1 MSPYYLSNRYYAD
14 INYRPLHPF
23 TLVTS
28 NCLSSLVNTCTLYI
42 VCLSFCLLTSSILVY
57 LCQGWFDLMH
67 VHSSEQVLNPE
78 SSNGD
83 CKWRT
88 LTRLIWVTVKG
99 RNGLL
104 LQKWLLNEVGSWQ
117 TIGGNIFKFGWRK
130 ALQPKMKEWTPWWQ
144 WPFAQTEENIGEVR
158 RKYAARALFDPQGL
172 RSAHHFTP
180 N

>member
-1 MSPYYLSNRYYAD
+1 M
-14 INYRPLHPF
+14 
-23 TLVTS
+23 TS

-83 CKWRT
+83 CKWRR

-99 RNGLL
+99 RNWLL
-104 LQKWLLNEVGSWQ
+104 LQKWLLTEVGSWQ
-117 TIGGNIFKFGWRK
+117 TIGGNIFAFEGKHSNPKWRNQHHGGNDR
-130 ALQPKMKEWTPWWQ
+130 LRR
-144 WPFAQTEENIGEVR
+144 R
-158 RKYAARALFDPQGL
+158 RKISEKWDVNMQLKPCLIPKDFGLPTILHPIRTWSRA
-172 RSAHHFTP
+172 
-180 N
+180 